1 MEMYYIKEINKRFSM
16 LNIIFSSIFISIIVY
31 LIDYYNLPTILLDRY
46 KTIVICIIILI
57 ISYMI
62 KEFISKKIWNLI
74 NLETINYF
82 DKVLLIGIFFEI
94 VMGIYYYFN
103 NIKYFNFIFIL
114 GIINILIIV
123 IRFIKIKNL
132 VNIMKKNKNQSNI
145 YTISK
150 LYNNEISNEKLVLL
164 EEKELT
170 KSKDDLLDV
179 NIFVESIEDS
189 LLQCKPNETFVISLI
204 GKWGNGKTS
213 VINLLKQKIN
223 SGGSAVINTF
233 NPWKYDNKLSLFEG
247 FYNYIFKA
255 LDKNFGYFSYKKLL
269 KKYEKTIFS
278 LIKDKTSI
286 SLGEIINLSDERDIE
301 EIKDNINDCIKFS
314 NKKIIVVIDDID
326 RLTKEQILLVFK
338 TIKTLFNFN
347 NIVYIL
353 CYDEERINKIFDEE
367 LKIDSNYLDK
377 IVQDKIVMPVIEN
390 STICKIGSQCILNLL
405 NIYEIGNYDKKRLE
419 NILNL
424 IFKDFE
430 NIREIIRFIN
440 TISISIK
447 SCSKLGLDI
456 CDYLVLEYV
465 KFKDLK
471 LYNTIYNNTKMFVS
485 MDTEYNID
493 YDFMN
498 ADRFNEKAKK
508 FYEEIFDGRKNL
520 EEIISTVF
528 PYVEN
533 YKNNYQIKNSYYF
546 AGEDRKMSIINKR
559 CFNGR
564 FFKCYFTIKHSF
576 FTALNELLNTFIK
589 NINNNEDLELEFN
602 KMIKEVHPNNHN
614 LLFEL
619 LELRLDEID
628 DKEKIFN
635 YIFHNI
641 SDYEDGVRFLGLNSN
656 ERAKILLAA
665 IINLEKEID
674 KKKKYLNT
682 ICEKDLILLD
692 SVLYW
697 LGTDKYG
704 NTKEDEIYKYGKKLL
719 CNELDKIC
727 KNKIDIF
734 DYAKYNRHFCWL
746 YYRNFEN
753 KDKYIKYLKQL
764 INKENIFRVI
774 SECISTLVGNSI
786 SYEYRESSLK
796 ELFNL
801 DNVDEILESVD
812 YKLNSDQEKVKELYV
827 NKNER
832 SFNIDIDF
840 SNL

>member
-1 MEMYYIKEINKRFSM
+1 MYYIKEINKRFGI
-16 LNIIFSSIFISIIVY
+16 LNIIFSSIFISMLVY
-31 LIDYYNLPTILLDRY
+31 LIDYYNLPTNLLDRY
-46 KTIVICIIILI
+46 KNIVLCIIILS
-57 ISYMI
+57 ISYMV
-62 KEFISKKIWNLI
+62 KEFISKKLWKLI

-82 DKVLLIGIFFEI
+82 DKILSIGIFLEI
-94 VMGIYYYFN
+94 IMGIYYYFN
-103 NIKYFNFIFIL
+103 NIKYFNFILAF
-114 GIINILIIV
+114 GIINTLIIV
-123 IRFIKIKNL
+123 IRFIKIKKL
-132 VNIMKKNKNQSNI
+132 VNKMKKNKNQSNI

-150 LYNNEISNEKLVLL
+150 LYNNEINNEQLVLL

-170 KSKDDLLDV
+170 KSEDDLLDV
-179 NIFVESIEDS
+179 NIFVESIENS

-223 SGGSAVINTF
+223 SGDSAVINTF

-255 LDKNFGYFSYKKLL
+255 LNKNFGYFSYKKLL
-269 KKYEKTIFS
+269 KKYERTIFS

-301 EIKDNINDCIKFS
+301 EIKNSINDCIKFS
-314 NKKIIVVIDDID
+314 DKKIIVVIDDID
-326 RLTKEQILLVFK
+326 GLTKEQILLVFK

-347 NIVYIL
+347 NVVYIL

-377 IVQDKIVMPVIEN
+377 IVQDKIVMPIIEN
-390 STICKIGSQCILNLL
+390 GTICKIGSQCILNLL
-405 NIYEIGNYDKKRLE
+405 NIYEIENYDRKRLE

-424 IFKDFE
+424 IFKDFK
-430 NIREIIRFIN
+430 NVREIIRFIN

-456 CDYLVLEYV
+456 CDYLALEYV

-471 LYNTIYNNTKMFVS
+471 LYTTIYNNAKMFVS

-493 YDFMN
+493 YDFIDAN
-498 ADRFNEKAKK
+498 RFNEKAKQ
-508 FYEEIFDGRKNL
+508 FYKEIFDEKENL
-520 EEIISTVF
+520 EEIIANVF

-533 YKNNYQIKNSYYF
+533 YKNNHQIKNTYYF
-546 AGEDRKMSIINKR
+546 VSDDRKTSILNKR

-576 FTALNELLNTFIK
+576 FTSLNELLDIFIK
-589 NINNNEDLELEFN
+589 NINNNKDLELEFN
-602 KMIKEVHPNNHN
+602 KIIKEVHPNNHD

-619 LELRLDEID
+619 LELRLDEIY

-635 YIFHNI
+635 YIFYNI
-641 SDYEDGVRFLGLNSN
+641 SDYEDGARFLGLNSN
-656 ERAKILLAA
+656 ERAKILLAS

-674 KKKKYLNT
+674 KKKKYLDT

-704 NTKEDEIYKYGKKLL
+704 NTKEDETYKYGKNIL
-719 CNELDKIC
+719 CNQLNKLY

-734 DYAKYNRHFCWL
+734 DYTKYNRHFCWL
-746 YYRNFEN
+746 YYRNFDN
-753 KDKYIKYLKQL
+753 KDKYIKYLRTL

-774 SECISTLVGNSI
+774 SECIGTWVGNGI
-786 SYEYRESSLK
+786 SYEYKESSLK

-832 SFNIDIDF
+832 SFNGDIDF
-840 SNL
+840 NNL